1 MAGPYE
7 IAIGIASILGK
18 PGVPNPLMVSFRGQ
32 TLESA
37 AEIVEAIVSECE
49 DAALTIE
56 KIELESD
63 LKRTL
68 VGRKYAGV
76 VPLVT
81 IDGSVGEIRVYSAKR
96 T

>member
-1 MAGPYE
+1 MAGPHE

-37 AEIVEAIVSECE
+37 AEIVEAIASECE
-49 DAALTIE
+49 DAALTVE
-56 KIELESD
+56 KIELESE
-63 LKRTL
+63 LEQTL
-68 VGRKYAGV
+68 VRRKYGGAA
-76 VPLVT
+76 PLVT
-81 IDGSVGEIRVYSAKR
+81 VEESVGEIRIFAAKR

>member
-1 MAGPYE
+1 MAGPHE
-7 IAIGIASILGK
+7 IAIGIASVLGK

-49 DAALTIE
+49 DAALGIE

-68 VGRKYAGV
+68 VGLKYEGA

-81 IDGSVGEIRVYSAKR
+81 VDGSIGEIRVYSAKR

>member
-1 MAGPYE
+1 MAGPHE

-18 PGVPNPLMVSFRGQ
+18 PGVPTPLSVSFRGQ

-49 DAALTIE
+49 DAALAIE

-63 LKRTL
+63 LRRTL
-68 VGRKYAGV
+68 VGRKYAGA

-81 IDGSVGEIRVYSAKR
+81 VDGSVGEIRVYSAKR

>member
-7 IAIGIASILGK
+7 IALGIASILGK

-56 KIELESD
+56 KIELESE
-63 LKRTL
+63 LEKTL
-68 VGRKYAGV
+68 VRRKYGGTA
-76 VPLVT
+76 PLVT
-81 IDGSVGEIRVYSAKR
+81 VVGSVGEIRIFAAPR

>member
-1 MAGPYE
+1 MAGPHE

-37 AEIVEAIVSECE
+37 AEIVEAIASECE
-49 DAALTIE
+49 DAALTVE
-56 KIELESD
+56 KIEFESELEQ
-63 LKRTL
+63 TL
-68 VGRKYAGV
+68 VRRKYGGAA
-76 VPLVT
+76 PLVT
-81 IDGSVGEIRVYSAKR
+81 VEESVGEIRIFAAKR